1 MLLVFNFRLR
11 SFEFGFWVILL
22 LSFTLHIFGPRDIE
36 GLIMGGSNDPHLDK
50 LILLACQGLNEG
62 IERRHIP
69 SRGCEL
75 PCTECRD
82 KHRIISS
89 KFGEYGE
96 DELIILLLH
105 LTLLQE

>member
-1 MLLVFNFRLR
+1 MLLIFNSRFRSIKF
-11 SFEFGFWVILL
+11 SFLILLL
-22 LSFTLHIFGPRDIE
+22 LSFTLQIFGPLDME

-50 LILLACQGLNEG
+50 LIMLTCQGLNEG
-62 IERRHIP
+62 IQCRHLL

-75 PCTECRD
+75 PRTECRD

-105 LTLLQE
+105 FALLQ